1 MPLHLTTALEA
12 LCAHARRVRG
22 VEAELVAHARR
33 ARAGREAG
41 ALPPLPPHAWGEHLV
56 LGLEAAQQ
64 HGLLQPQAPQLH
76 QLHQLHISGSGSGIL
91 RGSPVAGLGSSSGSS
106 SGGSGSSGSALHLPS
121 AHHMRTPW
129 QPRDGVPSLMS
140 RGSSSSGGGGGGG
153 GGGSAAVPPSVSSA
167 ALAGGVFTLPPRA
180 GFGSASESRAALS
193 RFSEPTL
200 SSLLRKDAIKEA
212 AGGAVGSPQARARAA
227 LARELAGGR

>member
-56 LGLEAAQQ
+56 LGLEASQQ

-76 QLHQLHISGSGSGIL
+76 QLHQLHIGGSGSGIL
-91 RGSPVAGLGSSSGSS
+91 RGSPGAVLGSSGSS
-106 SGGSGSSGSALHLPS
+106 SSSVGSSAGSSAGSGSALHLPS
-121 AHHMRTPW
+121 AHQLRTPW

-140 RGSSSSGGGGGGG
+140 RGSSSAGGS
-153 GGGSAAVPPSVSSA
+153 SAAVPPSVSSA

-180 GFGSASESRAALS
+180 GLGSASESRAALS

-227 LARELAGGR
+227 LAKELAGGR